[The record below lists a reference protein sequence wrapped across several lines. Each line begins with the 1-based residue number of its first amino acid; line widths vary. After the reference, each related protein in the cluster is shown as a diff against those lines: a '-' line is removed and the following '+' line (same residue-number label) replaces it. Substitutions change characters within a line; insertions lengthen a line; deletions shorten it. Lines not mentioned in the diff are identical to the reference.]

1 MIPQLWT
8 SAYGRRG
15 NALTRF
21 AARLA
26 VRTTEL
32 LRALARHDR
41 NTFMSL

>member
-1 MIPQLWT
+1 MIPPLWN

-32 LRALARHDR
+32 LRALSRYERD
-41 NTFMSL
+41 TFMTL